1 MNLKNGTKKL
11 RRERRG
17 AEEAR
22 LVEEVGLDGVG
33 VLVGPMMIISGKKH
47 NKQSL
52 PSWVSL
58 SW

>member
-11 RRERRG
+11 RRERRWG
-17 AEEAR
+17 EAVR
-22 LVEEVGLDGVG
+22 LVEEVGLDGVD
-33 VLVGPMMIISGKKH
+33 VLVGPMMIISGKRH
-47 NKQSL
+47 NKQAL